1 MPRVN
6 SPSELEKL
14 RAEIL
19 SKRDPDKPC
28 IAICSGTGCHAYG
41 SERVNAAFEEELK
54 KQGLEGKIDI
64 RRTGCHGFC
73 ERGTLVVI
81 YPDEICYTNVQPE
94 DAIEVV
100 QSVKEKKV
108 IDRLLYSDPVTGEK
122 ITREPDIPFY
132 KHQQRIIFGPNRW
145 IDPKNIED
153 YISLGGYSALSKALF
168 QMTPDQVLQEVKR
181 ANLRG
186 RGGAGFPAGMKWS
199 FCRAAKGEPKYV
211 VCNADEGDPGAYM
224 DRSLL
229 EGNPHSVLEGM
240 LIGAYAIGASK
251 GYVYVRTEYPL
262 AIQNLEIAIEQAM
275 EYGLLGENIL
285 NSGFSLTI
293 KIAQGAGAFVCG
305 EETALIAS
313 IEGRNP
319 EPVIRPPFPAQSGLW
334 GKPTNINN
342 VETWANVPLIINRG
356 AEWYSQIGTERSKGT
371 KIFSLVGKINN
382 TGLVEVPM
390 GITLREIIYDIGGG
404 IPGGKDFKAVQ
415 TGGPSGG
422 CIPSSL
428 IDIPVDY
435 EHLEEIGSMMG
446 SGGMVVMDED
456 TCIVDVAR
464 FFTDFTRDES
474 CGRCNSC
481 REGLDALFE
490 ILTRISKGEGKEGD
504 LELLEDLGKAIKDFS
519 LCGLGQTAPNPVLT
533 TIKYFRDEYEA
544 HIKEKRCPAKVC
556 KNLISYY
563 IEPDKC
569 QACMICLRNC
579 PVGAID
585 GGKGLVHVINQEN
598 CSKCGTCLDLC
609 PPRFSAVV
617 KLSGEVVPTPPLS
630 REVAGR
636 KGSYKRTS

>member
-28 IAICSGTGCHAYG
+28 VAICSGTGCHAYG